1 LTFRIS
7 TIPLVLFATTASMIM
22 LSDGCGPKHD
32 ASVPPPSNILRIP
45 LLSDPTTFDP
55 AMVEDGTTID
65 MLQQMFEGL
74 VQWTPQN
81 TLAPALAEKWEI
93 SKDGLTYRFHL
104 RPGVKFQDGN
114 PFTAQDVYFSMR
126 RALDPA
132 LKSTVSLSYLGD
144 IKGAKELNSGKTKDL
159 VGVKVIN
166 PQTVDITITA
176 PKAYWI
182 YTLTYPTAYVV
193 SGAEAKD
200 GVELT
205 DADDAKGA
213 GTGLFKLT
221 EYQRGSKVTLAAN
234 PTYWGGAPKLAGQ
247 ERPIIKD
254 AGTRHD
260 EYVAGQLDIVDEA
273 KGDLDADEKDAALK
287 DQIKYWPRAATYYL
301 GLNEKTFPP
310 FADVRVRQALAY
322 ATDKKRIQSVV
333 LRDKLDIAQD
343 ILPEGI
349 PGFDPHFQGIPYD
362 PVKAKA
368 LLAAA
373 GYPGGKGFPT
383 INVSFRESY
392 PDLSKTVDLLRAMWQ
407 ENLGITVQPKV
418 TEWAVLLDQEHRNTL
433 DCYHIRWAADYL
445 DQQDY
450 YSILLHTNGGEN
462 HTLWSNPKFDA
473 LCDKADVDQNP
484 VRRSAL
490 YRQAARIAADEVP
503 LIPLYYQKDIE
514 LVKPYVH
521 NLDDGLMGHLP
532 YKNLTLTK

>member
-1 LTFRIS
+1 MTSRAQLAFLTLLAAALLL
-7 TIPLVLFATTASMIM
+7 PA
-22 LSDGCGPKHD
+22 GCGPKHIG
-32 ASVPPPSNILRIP
+32 ANAPPAANILRIP
-45 LLSDPTTFDP
+45 LLADPTTFDP
-55 AMVEDGTTID
+55 ARVEDGTTID

-81 TLAPALAEKWEI
+81 TLAPALAEKWDI
-93 SKDGLTYRFHL
+93 SPDGRTYTFHL

-114 PFTAQDVYFSMR
+114 PMTAQDVYYSMR

-132 LKSTVSLSYLGD
+132 LKSTVALSYLGD
-144 IKGAKELNSGKTKDL
+144 IQGAKQLNSGKTKEL
-159 VGVKVIN
+159 AGVKVID
-166 PQTVDITITA
+166 PQTVAITIMA

-193 SGAEAKD
+193 SKAEAKD

-205 DADDAKGA
+205 DADDAGGA

-221 EYQRGSKVTLAAN
+221 EYQRGAKVTLAAN
-234 PTYWGGAPKLAGQ
+234 PAYWGGAAKLAGQ

-273 KGDLDADEKDAALK
+273 KGDLDADRKDPNLSA
-287 DQIKYWPRAATYYL
+287 QIKYWPRAQTFYL
-301 GLNEKTFPP
+301 GLNEKTIPP
-310 FADVRVRQALAY
+310 FADLRVRQALAY
-322 ATDKKRIQSVV
+322 ATDKARIRTVV
-333 LRDKLDIAQD
+333 MRDTVDVAED

-349 PGFDPHFQGIPYD
+349 PGFDPQFKGCPYD
-362 PVKAKA
+362 PAKAKI

-383 INVSFRESY
+383 INISFRESY
-392 PDLSKTVDLLRAMWQ
+392 PDLSKTVDLLRDMWQ
-407 ENLGITVQPKV
+407 TNLGITLQPKV
-418 TEWAVLLDQEHRNTL
+418 TEWTVLLDQEHRNTL

-445 DQQDY
+445 DQQDF

-473 LCDKADVDQNP
+473 LCDKADVERNP
-484 VRRSAL
+484 DKRRAL

-503 LIPLYYQKDIE
+503 LIPLYYAKDIE

-521 NLDDGLMGHLP
+521 NLEDGLMGHLP
-532 YKNLTLTK
+532 YKNLTLAK